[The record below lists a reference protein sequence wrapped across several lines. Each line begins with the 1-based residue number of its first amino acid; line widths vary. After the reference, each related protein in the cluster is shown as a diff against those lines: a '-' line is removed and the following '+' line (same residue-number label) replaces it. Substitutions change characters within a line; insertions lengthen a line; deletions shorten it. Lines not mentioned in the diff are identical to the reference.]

1 MSDST
6 SVLKKASA
14 LDISPEFDT
23 YSRVIL
29 HVGKDNAGNEIV
41 YTAGDESGRTIEV
54 SNPWGT
60 QQMANNLLASLQS
73 RRFQY
78 QPYDAVD
85 AQVDPSAELGD
96 GLSISDVYSG
106 LYVQNTTFSS
116 LMTSDI
122 AAPTDEE
129 IDHEFP
135 YETETERTFS
145 RESAYTRSQIKIT
158 NDSITAEVARAS
170 NAEGSLSSR
179 ITQTAESITA
189 EVTRATAAEGNL
201 GTRITQTANSVT
213 AEITNRTNADTALS
227 NRISATASDLT
238 VEIQNRTN
246 ADTSLSSRI
255 TANATAI
262 SARVTQTGGN
272 RSSFGWELLATGF
285 KLSSG
290 GTDVFV
296 VNSSGATVKGTITA
310 TSGYIGNGS
319 SGFTI
324 GSRAIYNGVTS
335 LSDTTHSG
343 IYLGTDGINLGQGKF
358 KVTSAGALTATNA
371 TISGKVTAT
380 SGAIG
385 GFTIGSA
392 SIYNGMTSYSD
403 TAHNGVYVGTNG
415 IALGGGKFKVDSS
428 GNVTASSITINGGSV
443 YASSIKTDYVNGFGG
458 SFNGGGIS
466 SRSIG
471 RSSIKKN
478 TISKEEL
485 ESAIG
490 VDIDKGIDAY
500 NWVTTVW
507 HGNREI
513 SAERVYTS
521 ILQFNNKNCSWT
533 TLNYSKGATGHRSHV
548 DIPGYGTVYYVAT
561 VTNDYGSLRV
571 MTGN

>member
-85 AQVDPSAELGD
+85 AQVDPAAELGD

-201 GTRITQTANSVT
+201 GTRITQTANSIT

-385 GFTIGSA
+385 GFTIGSS

-403 TAHNGVYVGTNG
+403 TSHNGVYVGTNG
-415 IALGGGKFKVDSS
+415 IALGGGKFKVDSA
-428 GNVTASSITINGGSV
+428 GNVTASSITINGGNV
-443 YASSIKTDYVNGFGG
+443 YASSIRTDYANGYGG
-458 SFNGGGIS
+458 SFDGGGIS
-466 SRSIG
+466 GRSISG
-471 RSSIKKN
+471 GKIKKN

-485 ESAIG
+485 ESALG
-490 VDIDKGIDAY
+490 VNIDKGIDAY

-507 HGNREI
+507 NGNREI
-513 SAERVYTS
+513 KCDFVQTSNARIGGKDVHFNSKTVVTQVYVTKATTS
-521 ILQFNNKNCSWT
+521 FAG
-533 TLNYSKGATGHRSHV
+533 YSITYVKDVTVSRSDMSYMYGA
-548 DIPGYGTVYYVAT
+548 
-561 VTNDYGSLRV
+561 
-571 MTGN
+571 